1 MPLVLLLFFGFLG
14 FSLRI
19 ISLKNLILI
28 YEEMNSWFS
37 LCAKKKETM
46 KPKLEKSKEKQ
57 KNQSQPWENPVK
69 IQRKPKKTSFA
80 MKCNTKPLRRI
91 FLVCQKQ
98 PSNATQGQSGICEE
112 TPPDWLCV
120 VFHCK
125 ICFFLFFFGFFL
137 GFFSWLALVFVFGCF
152 LFLNIIRNSFL
163 LKSKTKIFQW
173 NKTQRNREIQRKTTK
188 PKATIE
194 KQNGKNQNNK
204 DLRRK
209 EFLIFLVL

>member
-1 MPLVLLLFFGFLG
+1 
-14 FSLRI
+14 
-19 ISLKNLILI
+19 
-28 YEEMNSWFS
+28 
-37 LCAKKKETM
+37 
-46 KPKLEKSKEKQ
+46 
-57 KNQSQPWENPVK
+57 
-69 IQRKPKKTSFA
+69 

-98 PSNATQGQSGICEE
+98 PNNE
-112 TPPDWLCV
+112 TKTWANLKKSKKLKPTMRKPWENPKNPPQQNKFCNEMQHKANQEFVKKHLLIGFV
-120 VFHCK
+120 
-125 ICFFLFFFGFFL
+125 LFFIAKFVVCFSLDLFL

-163 LKSKTKIFQW
+163 LKSKIKMFQW
-173 NKTQRNREIQRKTTK
+173 NKTQRKSEKSKRKTTK

-194 KQNGKNQNNK
+194 KQNEKNQNNK

>member
-1 MPLVLLLFFGFLG
+1 
-14 FSLRI
+14 
-19 ISLKNLILI
+19 
-28 YEEMNSWFS
+28 
-37 LCAKKKETM
+37 
-46 KPKLEKSKEKQ
+46 
-57 KNQSQPWENPVK
+57 
-69 IQRKPKKTSFA
+69 

-98 PSNATQGQSGICEE
+98 PNNETKTWANLKKSKKKTKANHEKTLRKSKDPPPQQNKFCNETQHKANQEFVKKHLLIGF
-112 TPPDWLCV
+112 V
-120 VFHCK
+120 
-125 ICFFLFFFGFFL
+125 LFFIAKFVVCFSLDLFL

-194 KQNGKNQNNK
+194 KQNEKNQNNK